1 MASQSPQD
9 ATKLLIN
16 AATTQVGAR
25 SLGNPTDADGNDR
38 KIAAKE
44 AATSYDHV
52 PIELPPSMH
61 ESTHKLASLY
71 TFIDAYIANH
81 GFDNPAALA
90 AFIAKE
96 FRDANTGRVRF
107 PRGPTGSG
115 TYTAQVRNLTATVAD
130 ILPDQT
136 QNLEDKGT

>member
-1 MASQSPQD
+1 
-9 ATKLLIN
+9 
-16 AATTQVGAR
+16 
-25 SLGNPTDADGNDR
+25 
-38 KIAAKE
+38 
-44 AATSYDHV
+44 
-52 PIELPPSMH
+52 MH

-107 PRGPTGSG
+107 PRGPTGSE